1 MIFFLN
7 YSIGPYH
14 AARFK
19 ALQARLNEKVFF
31 VELASR
37 DTIYPWVNQANQI
50 QAVTLYP
57 GGEFAKISSAEMVKT
72 LLQLL
77 ERIKPDVVLS
87 VSYASAAMRAATIW
101 ARKNNAVSICVTETL
116 KGDKPRFLFWEIAK
130 GMWCRFAYDAIFM
143 GGILSKAY
151 YQGLGYPGSQI
162 WLGQNCVDND
172 YFANNSIKVR
182 KREEYYRE
190 KYKLPAKYFLCV
202 ARLSPEKNL
211 ERLIRSF
218 SLYKAKGGNW
228 DLVIVGS
235 GPMDQTLK
243 DLAAKAEISKN
254 VFFMGW
260 KQLDE
265 LPIFYA
271 LASCFILPSV
281 SEPWGLVVN
290 EAMASS
296 LPVLVSNKCG
306 CIPELCHR
314 GVNGFDFNP
323 YNEKEIAD
331 VMMKMSSEECDRL
344 SMAQASWNLVRNY
357 STENY
362 AASLSDCI
370 VSFRKIKSNNLLR

>member
-1 MIFFLN
+1 MICFIN

-19 ALQARLNEKVFF
+19 ALQARLSEKVLF

-37 DTIYPWVNQANQI
+37 DTIYPWGNQADQI

-57 GGEFAKISSAEMVKT
+57 GEEFGKIPPAEMVKT
-72 LLQLL
+72 ILQLL
-77 ERIKPDVVLS
+77 ERIKPDVVLT
-87 VSYASAAMRAATIW
+87 VSYASAAMRAAAIW
-101 ARKNNAVSICVTETL
+101 TRKNNAVSICVTETW

-130 GMWCRFAYDAIFM
+130 GMWCRFAYDALFM
-143 GGILSKAY
+143 GGTLSKAY
-151 YQGLGYPGSQI
+151 YQGLGLPGSRI

-182 KREEYYRE
+182 KRKEYYRE

-211 ERLIRSF
+211 ERLIRAF
-218 SLYKAKGGNW
+218 CKYKSKGGNW

-265 LPIFYA
+265 LPIYYA

-323 YNEKEIAD
+323 YNETEIAD
-331 VMMKMSSEECDRL
+331 VMLKMSSEECDRF
-344 SMAQASWNLVRNY
+344 SMAQASWDLVRNY
-357 STENY
+357 SPENY

-370 VSFRKIKSNNLLR
+370 VSLQKFK